1 MLKPLPVLMTI
12 ILTLKLAYSY
22 FKERE
27 IINWFDKE
35 GLRSNITAEMTR
47 RKTATDKLRIK
58 RQRDNKV
65 AVLRSCPLTCS
76 ACRRLQTSLLSRA
89 NFLPL
94 WVK

>member
-35 GLRSNITAEMTR
+35 GLRSNITLIYTE
-47 RKTATDKLRIK
+47 
-58 RQRDNKV
+58 
-65 AVLRSCPLTCS
+65 
-76 ACRRLQTSLLSRA
+76 
-89 NFLPL
+89 F
-94 WVK
+94 

>member
-35 GLRSNITAEMTR
+35 GLRSNITVEMTWGETAR
-47 RKTATDKLRIK
+47 KPVRFHRKTSITK
-58 RQRDNKV
+58 
-65 AVLRSCPLTCS
+65 
-76 ACRRLQTSLLSRA
+76 SLFR
-89 NFLPL
+89 PH
-94 WVK
+94 VH